1 MTLRI
6 FKEITCMSVDTPLTG
21 VKVQPIP
28 LQNGTETRVIA
39 IQKGDQPPRAVVV
52 MQIDGVNVPFYC
64 STGAGGKDVPAGK
77 WYPIFGM
84 GSQGWFNKGKDPDI
98 LRYYGSPRLQQV
110 SEYLDKQIGDIRN
123 QPVFS
128 NVPRVLEMD
137 DKALSVINHDM
148 TPIGLSEVKNAG
160 PDYFINQAQKI
171 EIAGAQDRLQKYQ
184 FDSARNASNG
194 DFFTINV
201 NATSEE
207 GKQLIADLEKSGFK
221 PKIEA
226 RSGYGQYPVI
236 NLVGEDANVYRDH
249 KFSEPPALVAINSQ
263 QASLLEKC
271 TKNAESLLQ
280 QADKAFGKW
289 IDGSYTLDIHP
300 NSPLGK
306 EVTAALDRL
315 GYHNSAPVGV
325 DGATNSS
332 IIISGAEAERLFKDQ
347 GFKAPMQQV
356 HGVSPHPQ
364 GGETPRNAHST
375 TARFNAT
382 AEKPKSMHGPAGV
395 LLGAVMGGV
404 SAAMDHGDI
413 ADGIAVGAIGSTAV
427 GSVGLSLAEGKIHE
441 ATLSTIENTLPYLG
455 PTAAAA
461 AFVGGELYRSVSYV
475 LDDHS
480 DPTKSVNL
488 GVLGSFGSWMGIKVY
503 DLTHPEENPQDT
515 PQAPRRPDTSPPIG
529 SVM

>member
-1 MTLRI
+1 
-6 FKEITCMSVDTPLTG
+6 MSVDTPLPG

-28 LQNGTETRVIA
+28 LQNGAEARVIA

-52 MQIDGVNVPFYC
+52 MEIDGVNVPFYC

-98 LRYYGSPRLQQV
+98 LRYYDSPRLKEV
-110 SEYLDKQIGDIRN
+110 SDYLDRQIGDIRN
-123 QPVFS
+123 QRVFAS
-128 NVPRVLEMD
+128 IPHVSELD
-137 DKALSVINHDM
+137 DKTLSVINRDM
-148 TPIGLSEVKNAG
+148 NPISLKEVENAD

-171 EIAGAQDRLQKYQ
+171 EIAGAQRRLQKYQ
-184 FDSARNASNG
+184 FDSAENATNG
-194 DFFTINV
+194 KFFTINV

-249 KFSEPPALVAINSQ
+249 KFSEPPALARINSQ
-263 QASLLEKC
+263 QASLLTKC
-271 TKNAESLLQ
+271 TQHAESILKQ
-280 QADKAFGKW
+280 VDRAFGKW
-289 IDGSYTLDIHP
+289 VDGSYQLEVYP
-300 NSPLGK
+300 NSHIGK
-306 EVTAALDRL
+306 EISAALDRL
-315 GYHNSAPVGV
+315 GYHNSAPVDV
-325 DGATNSS
+325 DGAASS
-332 IIISGAEAERLFKDQ
+332 FVISGAEAERLFKDQ
-347 GFKAPMQQV
+347 GFKAPIQQV
-356 HGVSPHPQ
+356 HGSAPHSS
-364 GGETPRNAHST
+364 GGERPREVHSAS
-375 TARFNAT
+375 ARFNAT

-427 GSVGLSLAEGKIHE
+427 GGVGLSLAEGKIHE

-461 AFVGGELYRSVSYV
+461 ALVGGELYRSVSYV

-480 DPTKSVNL
+480 DPTKSVDL